1 MNGIENITAAN
12 TQSDSLLSNN
22 DNTSATRNN
31 QKTTESN
38 SENNQKGIDESSTK
52 ITLSATDLEEINK
65 QHELKVEEVKK
76 TDYTLEMTGLPL
88 FGGRLI
94 SIATYPNGEEVIVDA
109 LSGRRLT
116 AQELQDLSSASSK
129 QSMYQTLILS
139 GPYAIPVIFNI
150 FK

>member
-22 DNTSATRNN
+22 DNTSAMRNN
-31 QKTTESN
+31 PKTAESN

-94 SIATYPNGEEVIVDA
+94 SIAKYPNGEEVIVDA

-116 AQELQDLSSASSK
+116 AQELQDLSSAQQQVVDLPDMDIIGSVRDPSD
-129 QSMYQTLILS
+129 L
-139 GPYAIPVIFNI
+139 
-150 FK
+150 

>member
-1 MNGIENITAAN
+1 MMMNGIENITAAN

-22 DNTSATRNN
+22 DNTSAMRNN
-31 QKTTESN
+31 PKTAESN
-38 SENNQKGIDESSTK
+38 SDNNQKGIEESSTK

-94 SIATYPNGEEVIVDA
+94 SIAKYPNGEEVIVDA

-116 AQELQDLSSASSK
+116 AQELQDLSSAQQQVVDLPDMDIIGSVRDPSD
-129 QSMYQTLILS
+129 L
-139 GPYAIPVIFNI
+139 
-150 FK
+150 

>member
-22 DNTSATRNN
+22 DNTSAMRNN
-31 QKTTESN
+31 PKTAESN
-38 SENNQKGIDESSTK
+38 SDNNQKGIEESSTK

-94 SIATYPNGEEVIVDA
+94 SIAKYPNGEEVIVDA

-116 AQELQDLSSASSK
+116 AQELQDLSSAQQQEIDLPDMDIIGSVRDPSD
-129 QSMYQTLILS
+129 I
-139 GPYAIPVIFNI
+139 
-150 FK
+150 

>member
-22 DNTSATRNN
+22 DNTSAMRNN
-31 QKTTESN
+31 PKTAESN
-38 SENNQKGIDESSTK
+38 SDNNQKGIDESSTK

-94 SIATYPNGEEVIVDA
+94 SIAKYPNGEEVIVDA

-116 AQELQDLSSASSK
+116 AQELQDLSSA
-129 QSMYQTLILS
+129 QQQ
-139 GPYAIPVIFNI
+139 AADVVDAENI
-150 FK
+150 GTVRDPSDL

>member
-31 QKTTESN
+31 PKTTESN
-38 SENNQKGIDESSTK
+38 SDNNQKGIDESSTK
-52 ITLSATDLEEINK
+52 ITLSANDLEEINK

-94 SIATYPNGEEVIVDA
+94 SIAKYPNGEEVIVDA

-116 AQELQDLSSASSK
+116 AQELQDLSSAQQQAVDVPDIEIIGSVRDPSD
-129 QSMYQTLILS
+129 L
-139 GPYAIPVIFNI
+139 
-150 FK
+150 

>member
-12 TQSDSLLSNN
+12 TQSDSLLSNH

-31 QKTTESN
+31 PKIAESN

-52 ITLSATDLEEINK
+52 ITLSANDLEEINK

-94 SIATYPNGEEVIVDA
+94 SIATYPNGEEVIVDS

-116 AQELQDLSSASSK
+116 AQELQDLSSA
-129 QSMYQTLILS
+129 QQQTIEVPDIDIIGTVRDPSDL
-139 GPYAIPVIFNI
+139 
-150 FK
+150 

>member
-12 TQSDSLLSNN
+12 THGDSLLSNN
-22 DNTSATRNN
+22 DNTATTRNN
-31 QKTTESN
+31 VKSAESN
-38 SENNQKGIDESSTK
+38 SENNQKGIEESSTK

-76 TDYTLEMTGLPL
+76 TDYTLEMTGLPV

-116 AQELQDLSSASSK
+116 AQELQDLSSAH
-129 QSMYQTLILS
+129 QQTIEVPDMDIIGSVRDPNDL
-139 GPYAIPVIFNI
+139 
-150 FK
+150 

>member
-31 QKTTESN
+31 PKTTDSN
-38 SENNQKGIDESSTK
+38 SDNNQKGIDESSTK

-116 AQELQDLSSASSK
+116 AQELQDLSSAQQQAVEVPDIDIIGSVRDPSD
-129 QSMYQTLILS
+129 I
-139 GPYAIPVIFNI
+139 
-150 FK
+150 

>member
-31 QKTTESN
+31 PKAADSN
-38 SENNQKGIDESSTK
+38 SDNNQKGIDESSTK

-94 SIATYPNGEEVIVDA
+94 SIAKYPNGEEVIVDA

-116 AQELQDLSSASSK
+116 AQELQDLSSAQQQEIDLPDMDIIGSVRDPSD
-129 QSMYQTLILS
+129 L
-139 GPYAIPVIFNI
+139 
-150 FK
+150 

>member
-12 TQSDSLLSNN
+12 THGDSLLSNN
-22 DNTSATRNN
+22 DNTATTRNN
-31 QKTTESN
+31 VKSAESN
-38 SENNQKGIDESSTK
+38 SENNQKGIEESSTK

-116 AQELQDLSSASSK
+116 AQELQDLSSAH
-129 QSMYQTLILS
+129 QQTIEVPDMDIIGSVRDPNDL
-139 GPYAIPVIFNI
+139 
-150 FK
+150 

>member
-22 DNTSATRNN
+22 DNTSAMRNN
-31 QKTTESN
+31 PKTAESN
-38 SENNQKGIDESSTK
+38 SDNNQKGIEESSTK

-94 SIATYPNGEEVIVDA
+94 SIAKYPNGEEVIVDA

-116 AQELQDLSSASSK
+116 AQELQDLSSAQQQVVDLPDMDIIGSVRDPSD
-129 QSMYQTLILS
+129 L
-139 GPYAIPVIFNI
+139 
-150 FK
+150 

>member
-1 MNGIENITAAN
+1 MMMNGIENITAAN

-22 DNTSATRNN
+22 DNTSAMRNN
-31 QKTTESN
+31 PKTAESN
-38 SENNQKGIDESSTK
+38 SDNNQKGIDESSTK

-116 AQELQDLSSASSK
+116 AQELQDLSSA
-129 QSMYQTLILS
+129 QQQ
-139 GPYAIPVIFNI
+139 AADVVDAENI
-150 FK
+150 GTVRDPSDL

>member
-31 QKTTESN
+31 PKTTESN

-52 ITLSATDLEEINK
+52 ITLSANDLEEINK

-76 TDYTLEMTGLPL
+76 TDYTLEMNGLPL

-94 SIATYPNGEEVIVDA
+94 SIAKYPNGEEVIVDA

-116 AQELQDLSSASSK
+116 AQELQDLSSA
-129 QSMYQTLILS
+129 QQQTVDVPDIEIIGSVRDPNDL
-139 GPYAIPVIFNI
+139 
-150 FK
+150 

>member
-22 DNTSATRNN
+22 DNTSAMRNN
-31 QKTTESN
+31 PKTAESN
-38 SENNQKGIDESSTK
+38 SDNNQKGIDESSTK

-116 AQELQDLSSASSK
+116 AQELQDLSSA
-129 QSMYQTLILS
+129 QQQ
-139 GPYAIPVIFNI
+139 AADVVDAENI
-150 FK
+150 GTVRDPSDL

>member
-1 MNGIENITAAN
+1 MMMNGIENITAAN

-31 QKTTESN
+31 PKAADSN
-38 SENNQKGIDESSTK
+38 SENNQKGIEESSTK

-65 QHELKVEEVKK
+65 QHERKTEEVKK

-94 SIATYPNGEEVIVDA
+94 SIAKYPNGEEVIVDA

-116 AQELQDLSSASSK
+116 AQELQDLSSAQQQEVELPDMDIIGSVRDPSD
-129 QSMYQTLILS
+129 L
-139 GPYAIPVIFNI
+139 
-150 FK
+150 

>member
-22 DNTSATRNN
+22 DNTSAMRNN
-31 QKTTESN
+31 PKTAEPN
-38 SENNQKGIDESSTK
+38 SDNNQKGIDESSTK

-94 SIATYPNGEEVIVDA
+94 SIAKYPNGEEVIVDA

-116 AQELQDLSSASSK
+116 SQELQNLSSA
-129 QSMYQTLILS
+129 QQQTVDI
-139 GPYAIPVIFNI
+139 ADIENI
-150 FK
+150 GTVRDPSDI

>member
-12 TQSDSLLSNN
+12 TQSDSLLSNH

-31 QKTTESN
+31 PKIAESN

-52 ITLSATDLEEINK
+52 ITLSANDLEEINK

-116 AQELQDLSSASSK
+116 AQELQDLSSA
-129 QSMYQTLILS
+129 QQQTIEVPDIDIIGTVRDPSDL
-139 GPYAIPVIFNI
+139 
-150 FK
+150 

>member
-31 QKTTESN
+31 PKAADSN
-38 SENNQKGIDESSTK
+38 SENNQKGIEESSTK

-65 QHELKVEEVKK
+65 QHERKTEEVKK

-94 SIATYPNGEEVIVDA
+94 SIAKYPNGEEVIVDA

-116 AQELQDLSSASSK
+116 AQELQDLSSAQQQEVELPDMDIIGSVRDPSD
-129 QSMYQTLILS
+129 L
-139 GPYAIPVIFNI
+139 
-150 FK
+150 